1 MRSVAV
7 TAVAAALAGLI
18 VPVELVELTAA
29 SAGLSEAVPVLAPPI
44 GWGARLGFA
53 AMLAVTAV
61 ALVWVFGVPA
71 PRRKGK
77 GIMGWPRSF
86 GWRELARFARGE
98 RDEAF
103 AGRYAG
109 AERPSA
115 TIHHLHDA
123 LPRRR
128 ADLHPDAPPRPPLMA
143 SRDLPAVESP
153 PERRVPAA
161 AEWRAAAPA
170 EGMAPAAEPVRHER
184 EPIQPRPLPRSPQ
197 PLSDAQLDALRRLL
211 VDSPAPASGS
221 EHLRDDEGETNA
233 SGEISRD
240 AAGAP
245 LESLVDRFERQV
257 ERRIAMEQA
266 MSAVAKAEQAM
277 TRGAGVQREAVSPR
291 SADTVD
297 QALDA
302 ALATLKKLSG
312 GDRER

>member
-1 MRSVAV
+1 MRARSIAVA
-7 TAVAAALAGLI
+7 AVAAALAGLI
-18 VPVELVELTAA
+18 VPAELIELAAA
-29 SAGLSEAVPVLAPPI
+29 SAGMSEAVPALAPPI

-77 GIMGWPRSF
+77 GMMGWPRSF
-86 GWRELARFARGE
+86 GWRELTRFARGE

-103 AGRYAG
+103 AGHPAG

-143 SRDLPAVESP
+143 SRDLPAVEGL
-153 PERRVPAA
+153 PERRIPAT
-161 AEWRAAAPA
+161 AELRTAPPA
-170 EGMAPAAEPVRHER
+170 EAVPPVEPVRQAR

-211 VDSPAPASGS
+211 VDSPAPASQHVPG
-221 EHLRDDEGETNA
+221 
-233 SGEISRD
+233 
-240 AAGAP
+240 GAP
-245 LESLVDRFERQV
+245 LESLLDRFERQV

-277 TRGAGVQREAVSPR
+277 TRAAGEQREILPPPAP
-291 SADTVD
+291 DTVD

-312 GDRER
+312 GER